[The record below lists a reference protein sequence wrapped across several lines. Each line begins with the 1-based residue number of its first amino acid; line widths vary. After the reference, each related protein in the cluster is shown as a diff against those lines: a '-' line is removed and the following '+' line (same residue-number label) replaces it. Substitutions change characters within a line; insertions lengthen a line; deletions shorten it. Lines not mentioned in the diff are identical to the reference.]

1 MESTIRKT
9 AVLLMLL
16 LCLTS
21 LHAGSTKMVSS
32 WVAPDAKGVK
42 LHKFLAL
49 VVTRSVGTRRAAEDE
64 MVSQLNNRGN
74 NAQASY
80 ELLSEIELE
89 DLASSKAKVVASGA
103 DGAVLLRLHN
113 FKSSNKDQPTVRN
126 NNSPDPSGNRIDTV
140 SSEFTFFAPHP
151 SPGELSYTEL
161 VVEIETLVYSLKDD
175 KLLWRGVSRT
185 KNPLGARVVVQEITE
200 QAIKTMKKQGLVD
213 K

>member
-1 MESTIRKT
+1 MTRK
-9 AVLLMLL
+9 AAFLLMLFG
-16 LCLTS
+16 LTS
-21 LHAGSTKMVSS
+21 LHAGSTKMISS
-32 WVAPDAKGVK
+32 WFAPEAKGVK
-42 LHKFLAL
+42 LRKFLAV
-49 VVTRSVGTRRAAEDE
+49 VVTRSGGTRRAAEDE
-64 MVSQLNNRGN
+64 MVSLLNNRGN

-89 DLASSKAKVVASGA
+89 DLASAKAKVVASGA
-103 DGAVLLRLHN
+103 DGAVLLRLYT
-113 FKSSNKDQPTVRN
+113 FKSSNKDQPSVRS
-126 NNSPDPSGNRIDTV
+126 NNSPNPSGNRSDTI

-151 SPGELSYTEL
+151 SPGELSYTDL

-185 KNPLGARVVVQEITE
+185 KNPLGARVVVREITE

>member
-1 MESTIRKT
+1 MAPMTRK
-9 AVLLMLL
+9 AALLLMLVGITL
-16 LCLTS
+16 
-21 LHAGSTKMVSS
+21 LHAGSTKMISS
-32 WVAPDAKGVK
+32 WFSPEAKGIK
-42 LHKFLAL
+42 LRKFLAV

-64 MVSQLNNRGN
+64 MVTLLNNRGN
-74 NAQASY
+74 DAQASY

-89 DLASSKAKVVASGA
+89 DLASSRAKVAASGA
-103 DGAVLLRLHN
+103 DGAVLLRLHTFN
-113 FKSSNKDQPTVRN
+113 SSTKDQPTVRN
-126 NNSPDPSGNRIDTV
+126 NNSPNPSGNRIDNI